1 MTTTPSP
8 QGSRIARNCARA
20 LLRAYRAVLSPAL
33 GPACR
38 YLPSCSVYAEQA
50 IEEWGLP
57 KGSALALKR
66 LLRCHPFSAGG
77 WDPVP
82 SCPGR
87 HTSSEKGIVSHG

>member
-1 MTTTPSP
+1 MMASSSR
-8 QGSRIARNCARA
+8 GGRIARNCAHA

-38 YLPSCSVYAEQA
+38 YLPSCSVYADQA
-50 IEEWGLP
+50 IEEWGVL
-57 KGSALALKR
+57 KGITLALRR

-82 SCPGR
+82 PCPGR